1 VDYIVP
7 PFKTTTTN
15 QQKKIG
21 VLPEE
26 VKKTLIFYIKIV
38 LNSLRSNFYSEN
50 QRRKNGNN

>member
-1 VDYIVP
+1 MVDA
-7 PFKTTTTN
+7 FKIACLLN
-15 QQKKIG
+15 GKIG